1 MHIIIPT
8 LSLLG
13 VVPKVQIQNRS
24 ESIFMQP
31 LHIRYRTQRV
41 KSLFEIAFEFLCPD
55 QNRIDNLL
63 KVQIFLEGH
72 KSLKKMPTLTSLSN
86 GGDIFKFCGI
96 LTISEL

>member
-8 LSLLG
+8 LSLVG

-41 KSLFEIAFEFLCPD
+41 KSLFEFTFELLCPD
-55 QNRIDNLL
+55 QTRIDNLF

-72 KSLKKMPTLTSLSN
+72 KSLNKMPNLTSQVM
-86 GGDIFKFCGI
+86 G
-96 LTISEL
+96 

>member
-41 KSLFEIAFEFLCPD
+41 KNLFEIAFEFLCPY
-55 QNRIDNLL
+55 QNRINNDNLL
-63 KVQIFLEGH
+63 NLNQRLNIQKALYFIICGMFLICF
-72 KSLKKMPTLTSLSN
+72 N
-86 GGDIFKFCGI
+86 VY
-96 LTISEL
+96 